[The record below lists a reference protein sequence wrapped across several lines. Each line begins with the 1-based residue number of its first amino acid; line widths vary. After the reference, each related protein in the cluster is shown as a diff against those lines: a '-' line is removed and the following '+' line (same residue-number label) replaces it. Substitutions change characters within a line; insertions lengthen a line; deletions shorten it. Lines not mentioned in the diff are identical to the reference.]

1 MTKEE
6 RLLCQ
11 RNKRKENGNA
21 YTNKYE
27 KTFSGFL
34 MRKYRNMVSRV
45 SGVQKQKA
53 HLYLGKLVLDKE
65 DFYEWAKNSPE
76 LEAMWQDWVESD
88 YDRKLCPTVD
98 RIDASIGYFVSN
110 MRWLTHSENSRLGA
124 FNRNYGSKYA

>member
-6 RLLCQ
+6 RLIYQ

-45 SGVQKQKA
+45 SGVQRQKA
-53 HLYLGKLVLDKE
+53 HLYLGKSVLDKE

-76 LEAMWQDWVESD
+76 LGAMWQDWVESD
-88 YDRKLCPTVD
+88 YERKLCPTVD
-98 RIDASIGYFVSN
+98 RIDPSMGYFVSN
-110 MRWLTHSENSRLGA
+110 MRWLTHSENSRQGSLS
-124 FNRNYGSKYA
+124 RQRWSKYA